1 MERITF
7 VSSIL
12 KPDVLLA
19 MCLALVLHKSNNL
32 DFSAFSH
39 VNLNGTKLELVDF
52 KYNYFY
58 DLERQQR
65 RKDGEK
71 LIFFDS
77 RSAGHYEPSWYY
89 HAKSAH
95 AKSLTELV
103 WLERRENVSDNFLKE
118 SLDKFVQ
125 FVNNFNSWSNV
136 TQKDLQYQTL
146 VNHFVLNQSTVQNDY
161 RIHTNVD
168 LGPSYLPK
176 FISDRL
182 EDLKKIRDNDEQ
194 ADATMDLVLKVSQKI
209 HLWLK
214 NERKILYVKENIKIT
229 PLTDLVDLI
238 VIEDSIIDGRGLKYI
253 INKIYQEKKI
263 IGCGFILIST
273 YNNSIGKFSNHL
285 NININIENVIASI
298 AVNDLKNYL
307 MDVYDIPPYSY
318 KIRKS
323 GSFVSIADA
332 VSYDGLVNSISE
344 FMKDNLLSNIKSSED
359 LVPVETFTFVETML
373 QNRKT
378 INPEKMELIE
388 MLLSEDLSSSAIASL
403 RQKIKQLSFIDEN
416 HFSKGKASTV

>member
-19 MCLALVLHKSNNL
+19 MCLALVLNHSDNL
-32 DFSAFSH
+32 NFSAFSH
-39 VNLNGTKLELVDF
+39 ATLNGTTLELVDF

-58 DLERQQR
+58 DPGRQERR
-65 RKDGEK
+65 GRGEK

-77 RSAGHYEPSWYY
+77 RNAGHYEPSWYY

-95 AKSLTELV
+95 VKSLTELV
-103 WLERRENVSDNFLKE
+103 WSERRESVSDKFLKN

-125 FVNNFNSWSNV
+125 FVNNFNSWSTL

-146 VNHFVLNQSTVQNDY
+146 VNRFVLKQSVVQNDY
-161 RIHTNVD
+161 KIHTNVD

-182 EDLKKIRDNDEQ
+182 EDLKKIRDNNER

-238 VIEDSIIDGRGLKYI
+238 VIEDSTIDGRGLKYI

-263 IGCGFILIST
+263 IGRGFILIST
-273 YNNSIGKFSNHL
+273 YNNSVGKFSNHL
-285 NININIENVIASI
+285 NINVNIENAIASI
-298 AVNDLKNYL
+298 NTNHLKDHL
-307 MDVYDIPPYSY
+307 TDIYKIPSYSY
-318 KIRKS
+318 KSQKGGLFI
-323 GSFVSIADA
+323 SIADA
-332 VSYDGLVNSISE
+332 VLYAGLVNNISE
-344 FMKDNLLSNIKSSED
+344 F
-359 LVPVETFTFVETML
+359 
-373 QNRKT
+373 
-378 INPEKMELIE
+378 
-388 MLLSEDLSSSAIASL
+388 
-403 RQKIKQLSFIDEN
+403 
-416 HFSKGKASTV
+416 